1 MAEQQTFRMRIT
13 FAKQGRLA
21 LLSHLEVARAIERAV
36 RRAQLPFAVSQG
48 FSPHMKIA
56 FGAALPVG
64 VGGTREMVDLQLLRY
79 VRPEEALLALQKES
93 VPDLMVKECV
103 YIEPKAPAASAA
115 FPLSTYRALLSAAPA
130 QLPVPEQVHII
141 RKKKEKVL
149 DVADFLV
156 GEMLHGDY
164 RRLVCDGMLHSAT
177 NYECY
182 KGLHSSLNSD
192 NLFEIGHSLQ
202 RQFGPEPWTVY
213 KGLHL
218 FNFADNHDVTRAANI
233 LRNPAQLPL
242 LYALLFAMPG
252 IPCVYYGSEWG
263 AEGVKSESDAPLRPC
278 FPEPAENGLT
288 RFIASLAAARRESPA
303 LRHGDFRILLMT
315 NRQLIFER
323 RLEGERMLA
332 AFNAEA
338 VPYTAHFDAG
348 AGRADE
354 LLTGRPHDFG
364 GGSELNPYS
373 ASYWRIGG

>member
-149 DVADFLV
+149 RVADYLAAPLAV
-156 GEMLHGDY
+156 
-164 RRLVCDGMLHSAT
+164 DGA
-177 NYECY
+177 
-182 KGLHSSLNSD
+182 
-192 NLFEIGHSLQ
+192 
-202 RQFGPEPWTVY
+202 
-213 KGLHL
+213 
-218 FNFADNHDVTRAANI
+218 DVTFELEAKPTGSLRPDVLLAATLEAYNAAH
-233 LRNPAQLPL
+233 PD
-242 LYALLFAMPG
+242 
-252 IPCVYYGSEWG
+252 E
-263 AEGVKSESDAPLRPC
+263 EPLRVVST
-278 FPEPAENGLT
+278 T
-288 RFIASLAAARRESPA
+288 R
-303 LRHGDFRILLMT
+303 
-315 NRQLIFER
+315 
-323 RLEGERMLA
+323 
-332 AFNAEA
+332 
-338 VPYTAHFDAG
+338 TAQ
-348 AGRADE
+348 RAM
-354 LLTGRPHDFG
+354 R
-364 GGSELNPYS
+364 
-373 ASYWRIGG
+373 